1 MSRVAYIQFYSA
13 PEIDTQYRIEL
24 HKVGFSGTE
33 RRLNGTGR
41 YFDHNYQSLNPR
53 EPQKTVLLDSRLTLS
68 IQARESADIA
78 LLEDIFTSDPGEYTI
93 RKYVNNVL
101 EWTGQVDTDRVRYPR
116 MGFPFDVQIVARD
129 IEPTKGEL
137 YTLTTGRVTII
148 EAIAEMLPLTL
159 PIRTVTSWKGTGISA
174 SEDFLNE
181 RYIDRT
187 ALRTFARN
195 GDEPDEAITKYKA
208 LEVLCKNFGL
218 LLHQSGN
225 AWRLV
230 QLSALTSPATTRV
243 YSYLTDGTP
252 DGSSVTDLR
261 VVQDRENL
269 FIRPVSDFIGARS
282 YKEVQARFDHRTVV
296 SGLQFP
302 TTFQLDDGTLTRT
315 FTDFFNTDGNQ
326 SLNLTG
332 FVRARFDD
340 TVTDATVLF
349 EIKALDRY
357 WNATTNAWQ
366 AGEIANPIEM
376 TDTELSEGKLFF
388 EAFVNF
394 TTSDIPETAG
404 NSIDIKFFVARQVS
418 SSIVSDFT
426 DYSNFR
432 LQIINPSVEDGNNT
446 AIDYRLTQVLNHSER
461 YNHGSVWYGDGPTS
475 YAVSAI
481 SEDSA
486 GATLTAS
493 NWGRQGETYNQDFFR
508 VLTREVMDTQRNA
521 SRAFSPRLF
530 GAYSPNQILIDDSN
544 AYLFIG
550 GSQSGKANEW
560 QADLVKIQV
569 QTAGTD
575 TFEIIY
581 RTETDGTTSGG
592 SSGGGG
598 TGGGISQA
606 FADNRYNRRTLN
618 LSDVTNVSDARH
630 NLGLGDPAII
640 EFNEPLY
647 DNAIDES
654 GDTYL
659 DIRNASP
666 FERGVV
672 TNEAQTFGGAKTFEQ
687 PIRLTAQLTDPAP
700 LSGALWFDEDN
711 QSIAYYDE
719 NGNKTILDQVVKV
732 RIKNNQGA
740 TITRGQVVR
749 VCTTGFAGN
758 LTCVRLAQ
766 ANTANNSNVVGVV
779 LDSSITNG
787 SVGKVVEFGKV
798 EGLNTSAYTVG
809 DVLWLDPSS
818 AGSLT
823 TSKPTYPNFAVRI
836 GYVTRVSSTEG
847 SIIVL
852 PERNFDIFTSG
863 RVMVANGDGRI
874 GQFADINYNDSN
886 KELTVPNYKLEDKLH
901 SVDAFTPGWTGSG
914 LRLQRDSGEW
924 ELELDNLY
932 IRGALFASE
941 LIINQISALNGSD
954 ILSPGRGKVESIEH
968 AVPDEEEIVI
978 SDPQGGSFASFAVND
993 IVLIQQFRPNDSA
1006 VVKRI
1011 VRQVLTVTGDAI
1023 ALTTTAGAPSD
1034 VGVIEVGDLIV
1045 AVGNTTNTAR
1055 QNSIFRTVVDAN
1067 NPFTAVFTGVASW
1080 ADWLSQ
1086 GKTALR
1092 YGNLNGSYGY
1102 ATDII
1107 GFGAG
1112 SAAGSNLT
1120 LDPTNGLRLRAA
1132 SSVLAQLSGDTFKI
1146 GTTNYI
1152 EFDSSDGEL
1161 DINTTILKLT
1171 TAGLRLDSSIDKK
1184 IIINNGTFDTITIGD
1199 FDFGAVVDNDIVAAT
1214 TTGTTTSIF
1223 TSGTIGYPAGQITS
1237 TIGVIETDNRAT
1249 DQLIISG
1256 FRQIDA
1262 IKGKWARIR
1271 FDWIANAYDSSLPA
1285 FSVGYE
1291 ITYPGGPAVQNVGRD
1306 PEDIERSGSVDTG
1319 FVFVPDAATPRI
1331 TVNLLAPD
1339 GGLIIGDVHERVRI
1353 ENIVVE
1359 YKDDTTYVD
1368 IGNTGMRIYKSG
1380 GKEGVF
1386 FDADNSEINLK
1397 RIGIGEWSFRILNN
1411 SNLGLFYRETLRQTF
1426 TTS

>member
-148 EAIAEMLPLTL
+148 EAIAEMLPLSL

-296 SGLQFP
+296 SLLKLPQTINLDEDTP
-302 TTFQLDDGTLTRT
+302 TAT
-315 FTDFFNTDGNQ
+315 FTQFLNTDGSQ
-326 SLNLTG
+326 SYNLSGTVDVFTQEDSGDVFVTIQIRQASYYWDGEEWTTDESNILVSLTNIGPNPSELGEFIWRGGFIINTDNLPADSTG
-332 FVRARFDD
+332 TFSVKFTRFSLDER
-340 TVTDATVLF
+340 TVFRNV
-349 EIKALDRY
+349 
-357 WNATTNAWQ
+357 
-366 AGEIANPIEM
+366 
-376 TDTELSEGKLFF
+376 
-388 EAFVNF
+388 AFSV
-394 TTSDIPETAG
+394 E
-404 NSIDIKFFVARQVS
+404 
-418 SSIVSDFT
+418 
-426 DYSNFR
+426 
-432 LQIINPSVEDGNNT
+432 NPSVQDGNNT
-446 AIDYRLTQVLNHSER
+446 AIDYLLTQVINHPTR
-461 YNHGSVWYGDGPTS
+461 YNHGAVWYGDGPTS

-530 GAYSPNQILIDDSN
+530 GAYSPGKILVDDGNS
-544 AYLFIG
+544 YLFIG

-766 ANTANNSNVVGVV
+766 ANTANNSNAVGVV

-836 GYVTRVSSTEG
+836 GYVTRVSATEG

-874 GQFADINYNDSN
+874 GQFADINYNNSN
-886 KELTVPNYKLEDKLH
+886 KELTVPNYKLENKLH
-901 SVDAFTPGWTGSG
+901 SVDTFTPGWTGSG

-954 ILSPGRGKVESIEH
+954 ILSPGRGKVEEVTT
-968 AVPDEEEIVI
+968 ATPGEEQLLI
-978 SDPQGGSFASFAVND
+978 SDPQGGTFASFAVDD
-993 IVLIQQFRPNDSA
+993 IVLIQQYRADGGV

-1011 VRQVLTVTGDAI
+1011 VRQVVDVSSNNIILD
-1023 ALTTTAGAPSD
+1023 TTSGAPSD
-1034 VGVIEVGDLIV
+1034 TGVIEEGDLIV
-1045 AVGNTTNTAR
+1045 AIGNISNPTR
-1055 QNSIFRTVVDAN
+1055 RNSIYRSVVDAN
-1067 NPFTAVFTGVASW
+1067 NPFTRVFAGVASW
-1080 ADWLSQ
+1080 ADWLSSS
-1086 GKTALR
+1086 KIALA
-1092 YGNLNGSYGY
+1092 YGNLNGTYGY
-1102 ATDII
+1102 SSDVY

-1120 LDPTNGLRLRAA
+1120 LDPTNGLRLRAG
-1132 SSVLAQLSGDTFKI
+1132 SNVLAQLSGDTFKI

-1184 IIINNGTFDTITIGD
+1184 IIVNNGTFDTITIGD
-1199 FDFGAVVDNDIVAAT
+1199 FDFGALVDNDIVAAT

>member
-148 EAIAEMLPLTL
+148 EAIAEMLPLSL

-296 SGLQFP
+296 SLLKLPQTINLDEDTP
-302 TTFQLDDGTLTRT
+302 TAT
-315 FTDFFNTDGNQ
+315 FTQFLNTDGSQ
-326 SLNLTG
+326 SYNLSGTVDVFTQEDSGDVFVTIQIRQASYYWDGEEWTTDESNILVSLTNIGPNPSELGEFIWRGGFIINTDNLPADSTG
-332 FVRARFDD
+332 TFSVKFTRFPLDER
-340 TVTDATVLF
+340 TVFRNV
-349 EIKALDRY
+349 
-357 WNATTNAWQ
+357 
-366 AGEIANPIEM
+366 
-376 TDTELSEGKLFF
+376 
-388 EAFVNF
+388 AFSV
-394 TTSDIPETAG
+394 E
-404 NSIDIKFFVARQVS
+404 
-418 SSIVSDFT
+418 
-426 DYSNFR
+426 
-432 LQIINPSVEDGNNT
+432 NPSVQDGNNT
-446 AIDYRLTQVLNHSER
+446 AIDYLLTQVINHPTR
-461 YNHGSVWYGDGPTS
+461 YNHGAVWYGDGPTS

-836 GYVTRVSSTEG
+836 GYVTRVSATEG

-874 GQFADINYNDSN
+874 GQFADINYNNSN
-886 KELTVPNYKLEDKLH
+886 KELTVPNYKLENKLH

-954 ILSPGRGKVESIEH
+954 ILSPGRGKVEEVTT
-968 AVPDEEEIVI
+968 ATPGEEQLLI
-978 SDPQGGSFASFAVND
+978 SDPQGGTFASFAVDD
-993 IVLIQQFRPNDSA
+993 IVLIQQYRADGGV

-1011 VRQVLTVTGDAI
+1011 VRQVVDVSNNNIILD
-1023 ALTTTAGAPSD
+1023 TTSGAPSD
-1034 VGVIEVGDLIV
+1034 TGVIEEGDLIV
-1045 AVGNTTNTAR
+1045 AIGNISNPTR
-1055 QNSIFRTVVDAN
+1055 RNSIYRSVVDAN
-1067 NPFTAVFTGVASW
+1067 NPFTRVFAGVASW
-1080 ADWLSQ
+1080 ADWLSSS
-1086 GKTALR
+1086 KIALA
-1092 YGNLNGSYGY
+1092 YGNLNGTYGY
-1102 ATDII
+1102 SSDVY

-1132 SSVLAQLSGDTFKI
+1132 SNVLAQLSGDTFKI

-1184 IIINNGTFDTITIGD
+1184 IIVNNGTFDTITIGD
-1199 FDFGAVVDNDIVAAT
+1199 FDFGALVDNDIVAAT

>member
-68 IQARESADIA
+68 IQAREIADIA

-148 EAIAEMLPLTL
+148 EAIAEMLPLSL

-230 QLSALTSPATTRV
+230 QLSALTAPATTRV

-282 YKEVQARFDHRTVV
+282 YKEVQARFEHRTVV
-296 SGLQFP
+296 SLLKLPQTINLDEDTP
-302 TTFQLDDGTLTRT
+302 TAT
-315 FTDFFNTDGNQ
+315 FTQFLNTDGSQ
-326 SLNLTG
+326 SYNLSGTVDVFTQEDSGDVFVTIQIRQASYYWDGEEWTTDESNILVSLTNIGPNPSELGEFIWRGGFIINTDNLPADSTG
-332 FVRARFDD
+332 TFSVKFTRFSLDER
-340 TVTDATVLF
+340 TVFRNV
-349 EIKALDRY
+349 
-357 WNATTNAWQ
+357 
-366 AGEIANPIEM
+366 
-376 TDTELSEGKLFF
+376 
-388 EAFVNF
+388 AFSV
-394 TTSDIPETAG
+394 E
-404 NSIDIKFFVARQVS
+404 
-418 SSIVSDFT
+418 
-426 DYSNFR
+426 
-432 LQIINPSVEDGNNT
+432 NPSVQDGNNT
-446 AIDYRLTQVLNHSER
+446 AIDYLLTQVINHPTR

-598 TGGGISQA
+598 TSGGISQA

-836 GYVTRVSSTEG
+836 GYVTRVSATEG

-852 PERNFDIFTSG
+852 PDRNFDIFTSG

-874 GQFADINYNDSN
+874 GQFADINYNNSN
-886 KELTVPNYKLEDKLH
+886 KELTVPNYKLENKLH

-954 ILSPGRGKVESIEH
+954 ILSPGRGKVEEVTT
-968 AVPDEEEIVI
+968 ATPGEEQLLI
-978 SDPQGGSFASFAVND
+978 SDPQGGTFASFAVDD
-993 IVLIQQFRPNDSA
+993 IVLIQQYRADGGV

-1011 VRQVLTVTGDAI
+1011 VRQVVDVSNNNIILD
-1023 ALTTTAGAPSD
+1023 TTSGAPSD
-1034 VGVIEVGDLIV
+1034 TGVIEEGDLIV
-1045 AVGNTTNTAR
+1045 AIGNISNPTR
-1055 QNSIFRTVVDAN
+1055 RNSIYRSVVDAN
-1067 NPFTAVFTGVASW
+1067 NPFTRVFAGVASW
-1080 ADWLSQ
+1080 ADWLSSS
-1086 GKTALR
+1086 KIALA
-1092 YGNLNGSYGY
+1092 YGNLNGTYGY
-1102 ATDII
+1102 SSDVY

-1132 SSVLAQLSGDTFKI
+1132 SSVLAQLSA
-1146 GTTNYI
+1146 N
-1152 EFDSSDGEL
+1152 
-1161 DINTTILKLT
+1161 KLT
-1171 TAGLRLDSSIDKK
+1171 VGTSARGIEYDQPSNRLKMSTEFLDV
-1184 IIINNGTFDTITIGD
+1184 TDTVDYDILD
-1199 FDFGAVVDNDIVAAT
+1199 FVGADTNVVSGAVVGVDYASAQTRTQVLTMPTYGIAITGAQFTQIQADLPTYPT
-1214 TTGTTTSIF
+1214 TETYQYQYRFSIRGRRVSDGVYENISSRILIDESILWDDPCMGSEPDPCQINYDRTFTAPLIAFPDEKYDAYELQVENSALDGTRLNSYKRADVIPKT
-1223 TSGTIGYPAGQITS
+1223 TIGRNGLFSGEVGALKQIRIVESANEFVKFMTERTGAGQLRL
-1237 TIGVIETDNRAT
+1237 V
-1249 DQLIISG
+1249 
-1256 FRQIDA
+1256 
-1262 IKGKWARIR
+1262 ARFYR
-1271 FDWIANAYDSSLPA
+1271 GGA
-1285 FSVGYE
+1285 FVGE
-1291 ITYPGGPAVQNVGRD
+1291 
-1306 PEDIERSGSVDTG
+1306 E
-1319 FVFVPDAATPRI
+1319 
-1331 TVNLLAPD
+1331 
-1339 GGLIIGDVHERVRI
+1339 IIGT
-1353 ENIVVE
+1353 
-1359 YKDDTTYVD
+1359 K
-1368 IGNTGMRIYKSG
+1368 
-1380 GKEGVF
+1380 
-1386 FDADNSEINLK
+1386 
-1397 RIGIGEWSFRILNN
+1397 
-1411 SNLGLFYRETLRQTF
+1411 
-1426 TTS
+1426 